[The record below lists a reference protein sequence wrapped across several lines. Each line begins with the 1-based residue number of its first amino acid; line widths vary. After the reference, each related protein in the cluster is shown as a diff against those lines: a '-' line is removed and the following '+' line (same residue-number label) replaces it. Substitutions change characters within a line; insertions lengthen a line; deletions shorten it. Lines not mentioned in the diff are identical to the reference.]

1 MKFPTTLQGC
11 LLLSCLLPLGAT
23 HAIGQGDWLLRFGGA
38 QVSPNDASRGVVA
51 DDAIDVDANAQ
62 PFVNLT
68 YMLRDNI
75 GLEVLGA
82 LPFKHDITLNG
93 SKIAETKQL
102 PPTISVQYHFLPKD
116 SIRPY
121 VGAGLNYTTFFSEK
135 ATATITSISLDDS
148 TGLAVQAGVDGDIN
162 KNWFWNADLRYIN
175 IETTAA
181 TNLGNIEV
189 DINPWVFSLGVGTRF

>member
-1 MKFPTTLQGC
+1 MKCSTAVKSC
-11 LLLSCLLPLGAT
+11 LLVSCLLPMGAA
-23 HAIGQGDWLLRFGGA
+23 HAVSQGDWLLRFGGA
-38 QVSPNDASRGVVA
+38 QVSPNDGSTGVVA
-51 DDAIDVDANAQ
+51 NDAIGVESDAQ

-82 LPFKHDITLNG
+82 LPFSHDITLNG

-102 PPTISVQYHFLPKD
+102 PPTVSVQYHFSPKD
-116 SIRPY
+116 SVRPY

-148 TGLAVQAGVDGDIN
+148 LGLAVQAGVDGDIN
-162 KNWFWNADLRYIN
+162 KDWFWNADLRYIS
-175 IETTAA
+175 IETTAK
-181 TNLGNIEV
+181 TNIGNIEV
-189 DINPWVFSLGVGTRF
+189 EINPWVFSFGVGTSF